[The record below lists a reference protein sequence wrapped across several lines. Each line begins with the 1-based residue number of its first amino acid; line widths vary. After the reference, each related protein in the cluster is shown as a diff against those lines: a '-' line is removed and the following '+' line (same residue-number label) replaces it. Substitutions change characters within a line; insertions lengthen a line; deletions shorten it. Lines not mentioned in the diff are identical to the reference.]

1 MGMPQSAELST
12 AQFKKISQLV
22 YSIAGID
29 MASGK
34 QALVKSRLMKRLR
47 ELEVDNFDTYL
58 RYLESPRGKS
68 ERGLMVDALT
78 TNKTSFFRE
87 NAHFTYMAEN
97 ILPGLTKKRVRL
109 WCAACSSGEEPYT
122 MSIVLNEK
130 MSNLSSRDVRILA
143 TDISYDMLNKARRAV
158 YNTSRVNGLP
168 TSIIKKYFDLVTVN
182 GRQVYQVRK
191 TVRRLVHLAWLNLM
205 APWPMKGPL
214 DIIFCR
220 NVMIYFDTK
229 TKQRLID
236 RFWDILA
243 PGGYLFVGH
252 SEGLSGISHRFES
265 VRPAA
270 YRKGS

>member
-1 MGMPQSAELST
+1 MAMLQSAELSS

-29 MASGK
+29 MTPGK
-34 QALVKSRLMKRLR
+34 KALVKSRLMKRLR
-47 ELEVDNFDTYL
+47 RLEMHNFDEYL
-58 RYLESPRGKS
+58 NYLKSSQGSS

-97 ILPGLTKKRVRL
+97 ILPNLTKKRIRM

-130 MSNLSSRDVRILA
+130 MTNISSRDVRILA
-143 TDISYDMLNKARRAV
+143 TDISYDMLSKARRAV
-158 YNTSRVNGLP
+158 YPTSRVKGLP
-168 TSIIKKYFDLVTVN
+168 SSVIKKYFDLTIDN
-182 GRQVYQVRK
+182 GRHVYKVRK
-191 TVRRLVHLAWLNLM
+191 SVRRLVHLAWLNLM
-205 APWPMKGPL
+205 KPWRMKGPL

-236 RFWDILA
+236 RFWDILT

-270 YRKGS
+270 YRKGN

>member
-1 MGMPQSAELST
+1 MGIPQSAELSK
-12 AQFKKISQLV
+12 AQFKKISRLV

-47 ELEVDNFDTYL
+47 GLEMHNFDDYL
-58 RYLESPRGKS
+58 NFLESPQGKS

-87 NAHFTYMAEN
+87 NAHFTYMAEK
-97 ILPGLTKKRVRL
+97 ILPVLQKKRIRL

-122 MSIVLNEK
+122 MSIVLNEN
-130 MSNLSSRDVRILA
+130 MPNISSHDIRILA
-143 TDISYDMLNKARRAV
+143 TDISYNMLTKARRAV

-168 TSIIKKYFDLVTVN
+168 SSILRKYFNQVSDN
-182 GRQVYQVRK
+182 GRPVYQVKK
-191 TVRRLVHLAWLNLM
+191 TIRRVVHFAWLNLM

-220 NVMIYFDTK
+220 NVMIYFDNK

>member
-1 MGMPQSAELST
+1 MAMLQSAELSS

-29 MASGK
+29 MTPGK
-34 QALVKSRLMKRLR
+34 KALVKSRLMKRLR
-47 ELEVDNFDTYL
+47 KLEMNNFDEYL
-58 RYLESPRGKS
+58 NYIKSSQGSS

-97 ILPGLTKKRVRL
+97 ILPSLKKKRVRM

-130 MSNLSSRDVRILA
+130 MPNISSRDVRILA
-143 TDISYDMLNKARRAV
+143 TDISYDMLSKAQRAV
-158 YNTSRVNGLP
+158 YTTSRVNGLP
-168 TSIIKKYFDLVTVN
+168 SSVIKKYFDLTTDN
-182 GRQVYQVRK
+182 GRHVYKVKK

-205 APWPMKGPL
+205 EPWPMKGPL

-270 YRKGS
+270 YRKGN